1 MLPPV
6 LALSTSPLLQDVALE
21 SLLSFFKELVMSNT
35 AVFSELL
42 SSLESR
48 ITPDA
53 SMTKQSLYNLSKCIA
68 VISASTNA
76 SDREQVVRHL
86 ISTLENNGPNTNDVM
101 RVQLALLTLGELGQ
115 RIDLSQ
121 MSDIAGKLTAICLQ
135 FFESSSEDVK
145 HAASYALGRSAV
157 GGMSTFLPP
166 ILTALESA
174 VKKKRYL
181 LLTALK
187 ELIVCHQLNR
197 VDMSSSIPQVF
208 PHLLKHTSD
217 KEEGVRTRGRRCM
230 P

>member
-208 PHLLKHTSD
+208 P
-217 KEEGVRTRGRRCM
+217 RTFCSQALHK
-230 P
+230 